1 MMGPWTLMRHLSDG
15 GSGPRNC
22 ESCKRHHAK
31 RGSCEKRHFRP
42 EGIPESAGDDTCNQ
56 HGDTTRQVEDAKG
69 SATQIFGRRV
79 GDQSRCY
86 GGCGE
91 ELTVGGLLTERWHPS
106 VLL

>member
-22 ESCKRHHAK
+22 ESCKRHHTK

-56 HGDTTRQVEDAKG
+56 HGDMATPLARLKTPKAVPRKSSGAV
-69 SATQIFGRRV
+69 SATKV
-79 GDQSRCY
+79 DAMGDAARISRSADY
-86 GGCGE
+86 
-91 ELTVGGLLTERWHPS
+91 
-106 VLL
+106 